1 MDSLACQK
9 FHISN
14 HKRRLIAHEAKCFWV
29 ITGFTPL
36 NQKGRFVYR
45 AMIVGYLFENK
56 KLKDIKKK

>member
-9 FHISN
+9 CHIPY
-14 HKRRLIAHEAKCFWV
+14 HKRRLIAHEANCLGV

-45 AMIVGYLFENK
+45 CHDCGLSVRK
-56 KLKDIKKK
+56 